1 MNFPVLGILLLTPSL
16 TRQYDSRVVSGPI
29 VGSNAWVPGSLEN
42 DMTSFALAL
51 LLLLMSISNLQAQ
64 TPFYQGKTIRIV
76 VGNIA
81 GDAYDLWARIFAQHM
96 GKYIAGNPNFIVQNM
111 PGGGGVIAANYVY
124 SVAKPDGLTMGTWG
138 PSLYFDQLAGR
149 KEVQFDWSKFTWI
162 GTPEQTE
169 FILIMRTDSPYK
181 SIEDVRKAA
190 VPPKCGAT
198 GTSTSGYYIPKFLNE
213 TMGLKFN
220 IVTGYPG
227 GGEIDLGI
235 ERGEL
240 HCRNLTI
247 STYFAREPFLTWHKN
262 GFIRPILQT
271 PKKRDARVADVPS
284 IYELMD
290 QYKMP
295 EASRRLATV
304 LLAPAVF
311 GRPMVA
317 TPGVPPDRVKILRE
331 AYHTSLKDPALL
343 EDLKKRRWE
352 VDAISGEEMANLAK
366 EVIAQPPEVIERMKN
381 LLGN

>member
-1 MNFPVLGILLLTPSL
+1 MKK
-16 TRQYDSRVVSGPI
+16 
-29 VGSNAWVPGSLEN
+29 
-42 DMTSFALAL
+42 FALAL
-51 LLLLMSISNLQAQ
+51 LLFLTSVSNVQAQ
-64 TPFYQGKTIRIV
+64 TPFYQGKTVRIV

-96 GKYIAGNPNFIVQNM
+96 GKYVPGNPNFIVQNM
-111 PGGGGVIAANYVY
+111 PGGGGLIAANYVY
-124 SVAKPDGLTMGTWG
+124 SVAKPDGLTMGAFG

-181 SIEDVRKAA
+181 SIDDVRKAA
-190 VPPKCGAT
+190 VPPKCGST
-198 GTSTSGYYIPKFLNE
+198 GTGTSGYYVPKFLDEN
-213 TMGLKFN
+213 MGLKFN

-247 STYFAREPFLTWHKN
+247 STYFAREPFLTWHKK

-271 PKKRDARVADVPS
+271 PKKRDPRVADVPS

-290 QYKMP
+290 EYKTS
-295 EASRRLATV
+295 EANRRLATV
-304 LLAPAVF
+304 LLAPAIF

-317 TPGVPPDRVKILRE
+317 TPGIPPDRVKILRD

-352 VDAISGEEMANLAK
+352 VDAISGEEMAKLAK
-366 EVIAQPPEVIERMKN
+366 EVIAQPPEVIERMKK